1 VPPERLLLVA
11 QGIPTT
17 YYDAYTDGWTK
28 RTLLVYLS
36 SSALLCVP
44 IITVVVADEDATAHQ
59 RRLGGPDTRIINGQD
74 ARRGRFPW
82 WVFLRGPAD
91 CGGDSCGG
99 ALIAPDLV
107 LTAAH
112 CGGCINRGEI
122 GKYDT
127 SDRQEGGSIRLIE
140 SSLPHPNWEG
150 EIPYNDIMIV
160 KLDGTVANAQ
170 PIRLN
175 FDENVPSE
183 TGETLLMLGLGS
195 ITDGVNEPVQRA
207 TILQEAPTEYFAFED
222 CAVATDPTNGSAFGN
237 SLQNTAVTGDWFC
250 TIINEPERYA
260 HCFGDSGGP
269 IIIEGSSA
277 SEDVLVA
284 IISGYAFTVSIN
296 DLLSHV
302 SLINSLTLVFIR
314 SYCLF

>member
-1 VPPERLLLVA
+1 MRNPC
-11 QGIPTT
+11 
-17 YYDAYTDGWTK
+17 
-28 RTLLVYLS
+28 TLLVFLS
-36 SSALLCVP
+36 ILALCVP
-44 IITVVVADEDATAHQ
+44 IIPVVADEDATVRQ
-59 RRLGGPDTRIINGQD
+59 RRLGGPSTRIINGQD

-82 WVFLRGPAD
+82 WVFLRGPAE
-91 CGGDSCGG
+91 CGGDACGG

-112 CGGCINRGEI
+112 CGGCISRAEI

-127 SDRQEGGSIRLIE
+127 SDRQEGGPIRPIE
-140 SSLPHPNWEG
+140 SSHPHPNWEG
-150 EIPYNDIMIV
+150 VIPNNDIMIV
-160 KLDGTVANAQ
+160 KLDGIVANAQ

-175 FDENVPSE
+175 FDENVPSQ

-222 CAVATDPTNGSAFGN
+222 CAVATDPTTGATFGV
-237 SLQNTAVTGDWFC
+237 SPQQTSVREDWFC
-250 TIINEPERYA
+250 TILNEPERYA

-277 SEDVLVA
+277 SEDLLVA
-284 IISGYAFTVSIN
+284 TISGYAYV
-296 DLLSHV
+296 
-302 SLINSLTLVFIR
+302 LT
-314 SYCLF
+314 